1 MATQTSDLPDHL
13 LEQGALWAVGVVVLW
28 IFWAI
33 FFIYEYVGDSIR
45 LSAFLVALV
54 VGTFIGVGFGYWH
67 RETEMGLRANRL
79 YRTAPTGQ
87 KFAVSVV
94 AAASIVAVIYLA
106 TIVGASVLLVEAGS
120 FGAALAT
127 HLYDVGLVHSHTG

>member
-13 LEQGALWAVGVVVLW
+13 LEQGALWAVGYVALW

-54 VGTFIGVGFGYWH
+54 VGTCIGVGFGYWH
-67 RETEMGLRANRL
+67 RRTETGLRANRL
-79 YRTAPTGQ
+79 YRDAPISQ
-87 KFAVSVV
+87 KVALGVV
-94 AAASIVAVIYLA
+94 AAMVVVAMIYLA
-106 TIVGASVLLVEAGS
+106 TVVGVSVLLVEAGS
-120 FGAALAT
+120 FAAALAT
-127 HLYDVGLVHSHTG
+127 HLFDVGLVHPHTG